1 MALAPLFNQSSQNPL
16 AGIGQIKSST
26 RTRAVIADGAAAQL
40 STVTYAGSPSAGTYT
55 LTFTPNGGDA
65 IAVSYVAVGSD
76 TNTLVA
82 AGMADAINNKIG
94 VSNYVLAYNTA
105 GVLYVQGKGTR
116 SFTLADTAQ
125 SGGTQTVNAITTTAA
140 AAADVEVGRALCLSS
155 TTTDNGTP
163 KGKRPVSTMFTAQ
176 TQTFTITSAASAF
189 FVVEVVMNGI
199 TSRTAPIAHNTNT
212 ATTIDD
218 IDAALDV
225 VMDARADAGH
235 NLVATNTDTTLILT
249 ADVPGAVFSARV
261 IVSGSASASATG
273 PVFNGQTYLYSV
285 RAGLLGF
292 ATNQGAS
299 NTSFNDSAGVW
310 QGGLPVATAYNE
322 EVCLATTAPAAGSG
336 LWISVAS
343 GTDGQVYSAG
353 AANRVWIADGL
364 WTLDGYANL
373 SPLGL

>member
-16 AGIGQIKSST
+16 ATLGQIKSST
-26 RTRAVIADGAAAQL
+26 KTRAVIADGAAAQL
-40 STVTYAGSPSAGTYT
+40 TTVTYAGSPTAGTYT

-65 IAVSYVAVGSD
+65 VSVSYVAVGSD

-94 VSNYVLAYNTA
+94 VSNYVLAYNSGAT
-105 GVLYVQGKGTR
+105 LYVQGKGTR
-116 SFTLADTAQ
+116 SFTLADAAV
-125 SGGTQTVNAITTTAA
+125 SGGTQTVNANTTTAA

-189 FVVEVVMNGI
+189 FVVEITVNGV
-199 TSRTAPIAHNTNT
+199 TSRTAPIAHNTDT

-218 IDAALDV
+218 IDTAVDV
-225 VMDARADAGH
+225 LMDARSDAGY
-235 NLVATNTDTTLILT
+235 NVVATNTNTTLILT
-249 ADVPGAVFSARV
+249 ADVPGASFSARV
-261 IVSGSASASATG
+261 IVSGTASASATG
-273 PVFNGQTYLYSV
+273 PVFNGQTYLYEL
-285 RAGLLGF
+285 RKGLLGF

-299 NTSFNDSAGVW
+299 NASFTDSSGVW
-310 QGGLPVATAYNE
+310 AGGLPVSCAYDE
-322 EVCLATTAPAAGSG
+322 EVCLATSAPTAGSG

-343 GTDGQVYSAG
+343 GTDGQVYSSG

-373 SPLGL
+373 APLGL